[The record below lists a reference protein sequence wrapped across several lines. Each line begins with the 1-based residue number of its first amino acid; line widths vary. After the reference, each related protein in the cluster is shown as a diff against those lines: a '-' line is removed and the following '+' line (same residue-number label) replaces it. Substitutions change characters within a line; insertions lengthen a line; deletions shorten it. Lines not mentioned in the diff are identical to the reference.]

1 MNLSG
6 VEGNGFFSFCHRPN
20 GYLAGNILPRVMKS
34 VPPRGSGWVRASKA
48 LQGLA
53 TRYREVVLTSFLSI
67 NFVAVQTSPCP
78 KHWLPSLAMANEKW
92 KMF

>member
-1 MNLSG
+1 M
-6 VEGNGFFSFCHRPN
+6 NGFSIFHLSSSEW
-20 GYLAGNILPRVMKS
+20 LPGWKHTVRVMKS
-34 VPPRGSGWVRASKA
+34 EPLRGSGWVRASKA

-78 KHWLPSLAMANEKW
+78 KHWLPSLAMANENEK
-92 KMF
+92 